1 MNNSLNDI
9 FNFSNM
15 SIEDLE
21 AFLNQRKDEMKKKE
35 ILQNYKIKQL
45 PPDKEGKAGRY
56 WTKLNGKKV
65 KKVRREDLEQ
75 MILDFHNESNKTFAS
90 VFDDFMKQRKKQRSG
105 TTLATDNRYYNLY
118 VKDSKW
124 WKRPISSF
132 TIQDG
137 YEFYEHCQEIY
148 QKNNGEPMKQKYW
161 VNVKSFIDVFMRH
174 CVSRGYIQQNPWIV
188 LEIYEDDFT
197 PATETD
203 VEDRIFSTEEMLD
216 VCDLARKDAYITNN
230 AIPFGIPLLFN
241 TGVREGE
248 LTAVRWSDIFEKN
261 GQKYFWIRQ
270 TLVGDVT
277 DDYIVRGRKIVPRA
291 KTKRSKRQ
299 VPLNT
304 ECLAILDE
312 IKALNISNGFGVE
325 KDDLIFQRIYKKEI
339 SACTER
345 CFTGR
350 LTKYCKQAGMKVL
363 KSPHDARRTAFTNMY
378 LAGADIKTIQKI
390 AGHETQKQTEEYI
403 QIDALTVQNATE
415 VLSVYREK
423 HNNNNILKFPK
434 NA

>member
-35 ILQNYKIKQL
+35 ILQNYEIKQL

-90 VFDDFMKQRKKQRSG
+90 VFDEFMKQRKKQRSG
-105 TTLATDNRYYNLY
+105 TTLATDNRYYITY
-118 VKDSKW
+118 IKGSKW
-124 WKRPISSF
+124 EKTPLSSLK
-132 TIQDG
+132 IKDG
-137 YEFYEHCQEIY
+137 YDFYEHCQEVY
-148 QKNNGEPMKQKYW
+148 QKNNGEPMKKHYW
-161 VNVKSFIDVFMRH
+161 VNVKSFVDVFMKY
-174 CVSRGYIQQNPWIV
+174 CISRGYIQQNPWLI
-188 LEIYEDDFT
+188 LEIFDDDFT

-216 VCDLARKDAYITNN
+216 VCELAHNDAYLTNN
-230 AIPFGIPLLFN
+230 AIPLGIHLLFN
-241 TGVREGE
+241 TGLREGE
-248 LTAVRWSDIFEKN
+248 LTALRWGDIFEQN

-270 TLVGDVT
+270 TLVGDIT
-277 DDYIVRGRKIVPRA
+277 DDYIVRGRVIVPRA
-291 KTKRSKRQ
+291 KTKRSKRKI
-299 VPLNT
+299 PLNK

-312 IKALNISNGFGVE
+312 IKALNTSNGFSIE
-325 KDDLIFQRIYKKEI
+325 KDDLIFQRMYKKEI

-350 LTKYCKQAGMKVL
+350 LTKYCKQAGMDVL
-363 KSPHDARRTAFTNMY
+363 KSPHDVRRTAFTNLY
-378 LAGADIKTIQKI
+378 LAGVDIKIIQKI
-390 AGHETQKQTEEYI
+390 AGHETVKQTEEYL
-403 QIDALTVQNATE
+403 QIDALSVQNTTE
-415 VLSVYREK
+415 ILSVYREK
-423 HNNNNILKFPK
+423 HNNDNILKFPK